1 MNTTM
6 IVAGTIAATGLTV
19 LNDLLQGKRTFR
31 PVIAGFVVGTFLL
44 LAAFFSTE
52 IAAALAL
59 LMMLTSIL
67 VNGVPIMNK
76 VLKAS

>member
-1 MNTTM
+1 M

-67 VNGVPIMNK
+67 INGVPIMNK
-76 VLKAS
+76 VLKPT

>member
-1 MNTTM
+1 M